1 MINKILDEIF
11 PAKCL
16 ICDEKSNVY
25 LCNNCKKRIEKLA
38 DPKKY
43 FVSQFGDI
51 IYYYGK
57 YLGPISILIKGL
69 KYSKKIPSS
78 SIIAKYLSPIIE
90 ERFTFKPSIIIPVP
104 LSLGKLLKRKYNQ
117 CELIGGEISKLS
129 GIKLNTNILQR
140 RFDIF
145 EKDQIKLTREDRI
158 NNLDN
163 SFFVNKLTFNLIPST
178 IILLDDV
185 STTGKTIH
193 ACIETIKT
201 IKPDIK
207 IYPLVFAH

>member
-1 MINKILDEIF
+1 MINRILDEIF

-16 ICDEKSNVY
+16 ICDEKNNDY
-25 LCNNCKKRIEKLA
+25 LCSDCKKRIEKLT

-43 FVSQFGDI
+43 FVSQFGDM

-57 YLGPISILIKGL
+57 YLGPISVLVKSL
-69 KYSKKIPSS
+69 KYSRKIPASI
-78 SIIAKYLSPIIE
+78 IIAKYLSPIIE
-90 ERFTFKPSIIIPVP
+90 ERFTFKPSLIIPVP
-104 LSLGKLLKRKYNQ
+104 LSLSKLLKRKYNQ
-117 CELIGGEISKLS
+117 CELIGEEISILS
-129 GIKLNTNILQR
+129 GIKQNRNILQR

-158 NNLDN
+158 KNLDN
-163 SFFVNKLTFNLIPST
+163 SFFINNSNVNLLPST

-193 ACIETIKT
+193 ACIETLKSV
-201 IKPDIK
+201 KPDIK
-207 IYPLVFAH
+207 IYSLVFSH